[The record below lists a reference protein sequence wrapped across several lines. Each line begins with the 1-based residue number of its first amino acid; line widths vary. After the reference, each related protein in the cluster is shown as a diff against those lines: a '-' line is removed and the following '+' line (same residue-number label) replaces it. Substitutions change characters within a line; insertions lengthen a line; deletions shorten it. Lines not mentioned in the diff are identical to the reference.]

1 MSKVTYTSLKLK
13 VKEDVKTFD
22 FNGNTIEV
30 KQYLPIDEKYD
41 LISIALQKAKDENIY
56 NELKLD
62 MYFNLYLVY
71 LYTNLSFTDK
81 QKEDEAKLYDALQ
94 SNGFIDK
101 RMEVFNDDEYNDLI
115 NYIDIQKELEMTYN
129 TTAAGIIYNLVKELP
144 NQAENL
150 KEIIDNFD
158 PQKYQAVI
166 DFAKA
171 ANGGR
176 AIE

>member
-1 MSKVTYTSLKLK
+1 MSKITYTSLKLK
-13 VKEDVKTFD
+13 VKEDIKTFD
-22 FNGNTIEV
+22 FNGNIIEV
-30 KQYLPIDEKYD
+30 KQYLPIEEKYD
-41 LISIALQKAKDENIY
+41 LIEIALQKARDENIY

-81 QKEDEAKLYDALQ
+81 QKEDEAKLYDCLQ

-101 RMEVFNDDEYNDLI
+101 MMEVFNDDEYNDLI
-115 NYIDIQKELEMTYN
+115 NYIEIQKELEMTYN

-150 KEIIDNFD
+150 KEILDNFD
-158 PQKYQAVI
+158 PQKYQAVV

-176 AIE
+176 IIE

>member
-30 KQYLPIDEKYD
+30 KQYLPVDEKYD

-71 LYTNLSFTDK
+71 LYTNLTFTDK

-101 RMEVFNDDEYNDLI
+101 MMEVFNDDEYNDLI
-115 NYIDIQKELEMTYN
+115 NYIETQKELEMTYN

-150 KEIIDNFD
+150 KEILDSFD
-158 PQKYQAVI
+158 PQRYQAVM

>member
-101 RMEVFNDDEYNDLI
+101 MMEVFNDDEYNDLI

>member
-1 MSKVTYTSLKLK
+1 MSKVTYASLKLK
-13 VKEDVKTFD
+13 TKEDIKTFD
-22 FNGNTIEV
+22 FNGNVIEV

-41 LISIALQKAKDENIY
+41 LISIALQKAKEDAIY

-71 LYTNLSFTDK
+71 LYTNLTFTDK

-101 RMEVFNDDEYNDLI
+101 MMEVFNDDEYNDLI
-115 NYIDIQKELEMTYN
+115 NYIETQKELEMTYS
-129 TTAAGIIYNLVKELP
+129 TTAAGIIYNLIKELP
-144 NQAENL
+144 EQADHL
-150 KEIIDNFD
+150 KEIIDGFD
-158 PQKYQAVI
+158 PEKYQAVI
-166 DFAKA
+166 DFANA

-176 AIE
+176 AI

>member
-1 MSKVTYTSLKLK
+1 MSKITYASLKLK
-13 VKEDVKTFD
+13 TKEDIKTFD
-22 FNGNTIEV
+22 FNGVTIEV

-41 LISIALQKAKDENIY
+41 LISIALQKAKEDTIY

-71 LYTNLSFTDK
+71 LYTNLTFTDK

-101 RMEVFNDDEYNDLI
+101 MMEVFNDDEYNDLI
-115 NYIDIQKELEMTYN
+115 NYIETQKELEMTYN

-150 KEIIDNFD
+150 KEILDSFD
-158 PQKYQAVI
+158 PQRYQAVM

>member
-1 MSKVTYTSLKLK
+1 MSKVTYTSLKLNA
-13 VKEDVKTFD
+13 KEDIKTFD
-22 FNGNTIEV
+22 FNGITIEV

-41 LISIALQKAKDENIY
+41 LISIALQKAKEDAIY

-71 LYTNLSFTDK
+71 LYTNLTFTDK

-101 RMEVFNDDEYNDLI
+101 MMEVFNDDEYNDLI
-115 NYIDIQKELEMTYN
+115 NYIETQKELEMTYN

-158 PQKYQAVI
+158 PQKYQAVV

-176 AIE
+176 EIE